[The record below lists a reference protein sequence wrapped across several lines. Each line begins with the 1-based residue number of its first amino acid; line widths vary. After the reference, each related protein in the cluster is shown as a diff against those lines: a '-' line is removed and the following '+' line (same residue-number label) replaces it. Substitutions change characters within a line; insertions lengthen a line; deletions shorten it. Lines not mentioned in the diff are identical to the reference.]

1 MKKSVGSVLNKL
13 SAVVNQFD
21 ADASSAKGIYLSELA
36 QNKVFDSKSITKYHE
51 LLLFIAAHPDN
62 KKILDTVEKELMR
75 LTKMFKSFSEARQ
88 QDFLNE
94 GMPFSPIVTKLSHDC
109 LQWLNNHPH
118 CSVEIDSFDNPL
130 FDLNEVL
137 KLTLPSLEKSDTS
150 AELPND
156 ELLDYMVPA
165 KKKRLSFVLKELTR
179 FDDQPFLKD
188 HLFDG
193 LGLYVKVSPK
203 QKEFSRTWNRVGV
216 NQSFFHQDII
226 RKFDFKELL
235 NRPLNH
241 DGIPSRQKKEEIILI
256 AKNAMALTSRETDP
270 TTFLDDNSLRYFELE
285 RGISIAIY
293 GMVAQRQLPLES
305 YVGYTL
311 FKNGFPAAYGGCW
324 VFGRRSNFGI
334 NILESFRGGESGF
347 MMCQLLRT
355 YRQVFG
361 IDYFEVEP
369 YQYGLDNPEGISSGA
384 FWFYYRFGFRSLDKK
399 LAVIAE
405 KEQKKIMSQKGYRT
419 SEKVL
424 IQFTESNIALNL
436 AEKIPMKT
444 WKPMEDVK
452 TMINKKY
459 KGDRQYAESECLNS
473 AGNILKSS
481 DILNPSEFQVL
492 KEMSMVVEAMGIRD
506 SERLGLIKKMISAKS
521 SDIYLYQHLLIECF
535 NKNGQ

>member
-1 MKKSVGSVLNKL
+1 MTKSVRSLL
-13 SAVVNQFD
+13 NQFTSIVNRFD
-21 ADASSAKGIYLSELA
+21 AEATSGKMECLRQLAMIKSFDAAS
-36 QNKVFDSKSITKYHE
+36 VVKYHE
-51 LLLFIAAHPDN
+51 LLLFVVAHPDN
-62 KKILDTVEKELMR
+62 KTIWTAAEKELIR
-75 LTKMFKSFSEARQ
+75 LTRIFKAYSDARK

-94 GMPFSPIVTKLSHDC
+94 GVPFAPIVTKLSHDC
-109 LQWLNNHPH
+109 LQWLNEHPH
-118 CSVEIDSFDNPL
+118 CTIEIDSFDNPS

-150 AELPND
+150 AELPNN
-156 ELLDYMVPA
+156 ELLDYLAPS
-165 KKKRLSFVLKELTR
+165 KKKQLPFVLNELTR
-179 FDDQPFLKD
+179 FNDQPFLKD

-193 LGLYVKVSPK
+193 LGLYVKITPK
-203 QKEFSRTWNRVGV
+203 DKAFSRTWNRVEV
-216 NQSFFHQDII
+216 NEPFFHPDII
-226 RKFDFKELL
+226 KKFDFRELL
-235 NRPLNH
+235 NRPLNQ
-241 DGIPSRQKKEEIILI
+241 DGIPSKQKLEEVIRV

-270 TTFLDDNSLRYFELE
+270 TTFLDENSLRYFELE

-293 GMVAQRQLPLES
+293 GMVASRQLPLES
-305 YVGYTL
+305 YAGYTL

-361 IDYFEVEP
+361 VDYFEVEP

-399 LAVIAE
+399 LAAIAE
-405 KEQKKIMSQKGYRT
+405 KEAKKISAQKGYRT

-436 AEKIPMKT
+436 AQSIPLKT

-452 TMINKKY
+452 AMINKKY
-459 KGDRQYAESECLNS
+459 KGDRQYAENDCLDLV
-473 AGNILKSS
+473 GNILKPS
-481 DILNPSEFQVL
+481 DILNPAEFQVL
-492 KEMSMVVEAMGIRD
+492 KEMSMVVEAMNIRD
-506 SERLGLIKKMISAKS
+506 NKKLQLIKKMIHAKS
-521 SDIYLYQHLLIECF
+521 NDIYLYQKLLIDCF
-535 NKNGQ
+535 N

>member
-1 MKKSVGSVLNKL
+1 MKKSVRTLLNKL
-13 SAVVNQFD
+13 VLVVNRFEP
-21 ADASSAKGIYLSELA
+21 ASTSAKLDMLKELS
-36 QNKVFDSKSITKYHE
+36 QTKVFNSTDIVKYHE
-51 LLLFIAAHPDN
+51 LLLFISSHPDN
-62 KKILDTVEKELMR
+62 RRVLDAAEKELMR
-75 LTKMFKSFSEARQ
+75 LTKMFKSFSERRK

-94 GMPFSPIVTKLSHDC
+94 GMPFAPIVTKLSHDC
-109 LQWLNNHPH
+109 LQWLNQHQH
-118 CSVEIDSFDNPL
+118 CTVEIDSFDNPS

-150 AELPND
+150 AEMPND
-156 ELLDYMVPA
+156 ELLEYLVPM
-165 KKKRLSFVLKELTR
+165 KKKRLSFVLNELTR

-193 LGLYVKVSPK
+193 LGLYVKISAK
-203 QKEFSRTWNRVGV
+203 QKEFSRTWNRLGV
-216 NQSFFHQDII
+216 SQSFFHQDII

-235 NRPLNH
+235 NRPLNQN
-241 DGIPSRQKKEEIILI
+241 GIPLVLMKEEIIRV

-270 TTFLDDNSLRYFELE
+270 TTFMDENSLRYFELE

-293 GMVAQRQLPLES
+293 GIVAPRQLPLES

-311 FKNGFPAAYGGCW
+311 FKNGFPASYGGCW

-399 LAVIAE
+399 LAAIAE

-436 AEKIPMKT
+436 TDKIPMKT

-452 TMINKKY
+452 AMINKKY
-459 KGDRQYAESECLNS
+459 NGDRQYAERECLNL
-473 AGNILKSS
+473 AGNVLKSS

-492 KEMSMVVEAMGIRD
+492 KEMSMVVEAMEIRD
-506 SERLGLIKKMISAKS
+506 NQRLGLIKKMIIAKS
-521 SDIYLYQHLLIECF
+521 ADIYAYQKLLIECF
-535 NKNGQ
+535 NGDGR